1 MRRLAASLLALAA
14 LAAAAPGC
22 APEPGSRGFHGER
35 RSELRPTD
43 TSVSQ
48 MWRYETTDVVERHD
62 ADGGFRVHY
71 TRAGK
76 NAVRTTDA
84 DDSGVPDF
92 VEAVGGVYAEVAAR
106 YQGQMGYRAP
116 LSDSAV
122 TGNGGDGR
130 FDVYLLDFALSSD
143 GAFRTDQCTSDPEQ
157 CIGYVVQENDFAG
170 YSYPS
175 PTAATRILGSHEYFH
190 AVQDAYD
197 HGQGVVLSEGTA
209 VWATEQV
216 YPSTNDLE
224 DFVDGYLTRTDR
236 SIDSPPPGPVPS
248 FAYGSAIFFQF
259 LSERYSPALIRQL
272 WERCVN
278 GQGHPSEP
286 ADVANPRWVVQLDAL
301 LKADHQASFAKA
313 FREFQTWN
321 FYLASAADPAKSYAN
336 GAYYPGVTATASTAP
351 VQLFPMRV
359 YYASAQSFRVPP
371 AGRAA
376 MTAALV
382 DDPTSTDDDTRS
394 LALLLGVRRQG
405 RVAQLVDL
413 ADVEAGVETVD
424 TSGTSE
430 LVVTVVNTAREGEGA
445 VLSRRPGLCVGTPGE
460 VALCRAAIDPALDA
474 GVEPPD
480 AGAPDAGAPDA
491 GAPDAGVEPPPPPP
505 QGCGCGA
512 TGSSGGALALLL
524 LLFFRRPRGATLTS
538 R

>member
-1 MRRLAASLLALAA
+1 MRRLALLLPA

-22 APEPGSRGFHGER
+22 GAPEASRPLHGEVQ
-35 RSELRPTD
+35 SELRPTD
-43 TSVSQ
+43 TSVAQ
-48 MWRYETTDVVERHD
+48 MWRYETTEVVEHFD
-62 ADGGFRVHY
+62 ADGGFRVHF

-92 VEAVGGVYAEVAAR
+92 VEAVGGVYAEVAAK
-106 YQGQMGYRAP
+106 YQGAMGFRAP
-116 LSDSAV
+116 LSDA
-122 TGNGGDGR
+122 TIAGNGGDGR
-130 FDVYLLDFALSSD
+130 FDVYLLDFALASD
-143 GAFRTDQCTSDPEQ
+143 GAFRTDQCTADPEQ
-157 CIGYVVQENDFAG
+157 CIGYVVQENDFVG

-175 PTAATRILGSHEYFH
+175 ATAATRILGSHEYFH

-197 HGQGVVLSEGTA
+197 HAQGVVLSEGTA

-224 DFVDGYLTRTDR
+224 DFADGYLSRTDR
-236 SIDSPPPGPVPS
+236 SIDSPPPGPVPT
-248 FAYGSAIFFQF
+248 FAYGSGIFFQF
-259 LSERYSPALIRQL
+259 LSERYSPALVRQL
-272 WERCVN
+272 WERCEN

-301 LKADHQASFAKA
+301 LKANHQSSFAKA

-321 FYLASAADPAKSYAN
+321 FYLASAADPSKSYAN
-336 GAYYPGVTATASTAP
+336 GANYPGVTATASAAP

-371 AGRAA
+371 AGRPA

-382 DDPTSTDDDTRS
+382 DDPASTEDDTRS
-394 LALLLGVRRQG
+394 LALLVAVRRQG
-405 RVAQLVDL
+405 RVAQLADL
-413 ADVEAGVETVD
+413 ADPKAGVETVD

-445 VLSRRPGLCVGTPGE
+445 VLSRRPGLCVGTPRE
-460 VALCRAAIDPALDA
+460 VALCHAAIDPAFDA
-474 GVEPPD
+474 GVEVVD
-480 AGAPDAGAPDA
+480 AGVPDAGAPDA
-491 GAPDAGVEPPPPPP
+491 GAPDAGVDVPPPPP

-512 TGSSGGALALLL
+512 TGSPGAGLLL
-524 LLFFRRPRGATLTS
+524 LLLGLGRLSRRATLTS